1 MNTSFHETKV
11 ELSESNYDII
21 DTSVNGEA
29 RASYLLG
36 VSYGMGMSGSSLAL
50 IPLNSDRALY
60 KSAIENLW
68 KNFREKHGA
77 PKGRQLALVN
87 VRYDAEA
94 LNTIVYTHLDINVV
108 ADVVEFTE

>member
-1 MNTSFHETKV
+1 ME
-11 ELSESNYDII
+11 
-21 DTSVNGEA
+21 
-29 RASYLLG
+29 
-36 VSYGMGMSGSSLAL
+36 
-50 IPLNSDRALY
+50 
-60 KSAIENLW
+60 
-68 KNFREKHGA
+68 NFREKHGA